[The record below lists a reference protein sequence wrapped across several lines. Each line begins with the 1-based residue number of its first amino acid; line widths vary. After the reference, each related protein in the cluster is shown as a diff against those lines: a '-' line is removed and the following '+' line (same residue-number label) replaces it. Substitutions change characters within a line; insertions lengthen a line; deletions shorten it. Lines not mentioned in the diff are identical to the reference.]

1 MGQDWETAGGLLQG
15 LCHFTNVRVACSAMV
30 AVARKLAVTRRA
42 KMEYLNVRLW
52 LGADI
57 QRESAERPVLT
68 QTGHWLFQRLAAV
81 HL

>member
-42 KMEYLNVRLW
+42 KKEYLNVRLW

-57 QRESAERPVLT
+57 
-68 QTGHWLFQRLAAV
+68 
-81 HL
+81 